1 MVSQQIK
8 DLALPLL
15 WHGFD
20 HWPKNLCKLSAQQKK
35 KKKKRERERERIEPF
50 FKRKKQNEEC
60 VQDTEQCSKKFLH
73 RLVYI

>member
-1 MVSQQIK
+1 MEGIKYNRVLRGVSMVSQQIK

-35 KKKKRERERERIEPF
+35 KKKKREKERENRAF
-50 FKRKKQNEEC
+50 FQEE
-60 VQDTEQCSKKFLH
+60 KAK
-73 RLVYI
+73 